1 MGSKKLILGCG
12 TILLFCV
19 GLLIFEVYK
28 SSSGPFYQD
37 DIDALVIAKD
47 NPELSHKE
55 FSSEEHNN
63 NTNTHSVNAD
73 STSTGSTNLG
83 YVDPS
88 LPIQPI
94 LPVEDIDIEKARVGW
109 FLFRDPGLSSNNQVS
124 CESCHNLQTNGA
136 ELIPVSLG
144 VHGAGQRNSLTVFN
158 VVYNYR
164 FFWDGRVNSLEEQ
177 LDGPVHNPVEMD
189 STWENIFGYVSQSEK
204 YQSLFSDAGLEINID
219 TIKGAI
225 VEFERALTTLGA
237 PFDRYL
243 AGDAE
248 AINPSAQRG
257 WQAFQSEGCIACHQ
271 GTNVGGGLVMRF
283 GYFGQDK
290 TGSERSS
297 DLGRFATTSKPEDR
311 HLFRVPSLRNVGDT
325 APYFHDG
332 KTQQLTDAIKIMG
345 QSQLGKE
352 LDESTIEDIYQ
363 FLLTLSGQRPAILE
377 EFEHEND

>member
-1 MGSKKLILGCG
+1 MGSKKLILGCS
-12 TILLFCV
+12 TILLLCI
-19 GLLIFEVYK
+19 GLLLFEVLK
-28 SSSGPFYQD
+28 SSSAPAYQD
-37 DIDALVIAKD
+37 EVGASLVSNNNQPLSHRESGSENYHRDANTRSAD
-47 NPELSHKE
+47 NSSIGTGSIELS
-55 FSSEEHNN
+55 
-63 NTNTHSVNAD
+63 
-73 STSTGSTNLG
+73 

-94 LPVEDIDIEKARVGW
+94 LPVADIEIEKARVGW
-109 FLFRDPGLSSNNQVS
+109 FLFRDPGLSSNSQVS

-189 STWENIFGYVSQSEK
+189 SNWEDIYDYVSQSDK
-204 YQSLFSDAGLEINID
+204 YQSLFSDAGLEISID
-219 TIKGAI
+219 TIKGTI
-225 VEFERALTTLGA
+225 VEFERALTTLSA

-243 AGDAE
+243 AGEEE
-248 AINPSAQRG
+248 AINSSAERG

-297 DLGRFATTSKPEDR
+297 DLGRFTTTSKPEDR
-311 HLFRVPSLRNVGDT
+311 HLFRVSSLRNVADT

-332 KTQQLTDAIKIMG
+332 QTQQLTDAIRIMG